1 MSMLTGPGLSAATLS
16 PANSACLELE
26 TRAKADPLAFLDE
39 CRAAYDKT
47 IHDYRCRF
55 LKQERV
61 SGELGVEQE
70 IDVQFRESPF
80 SVHMKWVK
88 NPGAAV
94 EATYVAGRWK
104 DDDGAELASFK
115 PSGVISLLVPEIK
128 LSIHGDQARKDSRRS
143 LDQFGFKNTLDLVI
157 KYARLAVGDPQYRL
171 TYTGP
176 GRLDGRDTFT
186 FERRL
191 PYTGE
196 GGAYP
201 DRLMILHIDQEWL
214 VPSACITYAD
224 DERAQLLG
232 SYILT
237 QVRLNVGVDS
247 APFDAV
253 ASAQD

>member
-1 MSMLTGPGLSAATLS
+1 MLTGPNFAGAERAPAAS
-16 PANSACLELE
+16 QFQELE
-26 TRAKADPLAFLDE
+26 ARAKADPLAFLED
-39 CRAAYDKT
+39 CRAAYDQT
-47 IHDYRCRF
+47 IRDYRCRF

-128 LSIHGDQARKDSRRS
+128 LSIHGAQAMKDSRRT

-157 KYARLAVGDPQYRL
+157 EYSRMAVGDPEYRL

-186 FERRL
+186 FERHM
-191 PYTGE
+191 PYAGE
-196 GGAYP
+196 DGVYP

-224 DERAQLLG
+224 DDRARLLG

-253 ASAQD
+253 ASARD

>member
-1 MSMLTGPGLSAATLS
+1 MLTGPTFAGAERAPAAS
-16 PANSACLELE
+16 HFQELE
-26 TRAKADPLAFLDE
+26 ARAKADPLAFLED
-39 CRAAYDKT
+39 CRAAYDKS
-47 IHDYRCRF
+47 IRDYRCRF

-128 LSIHGDQARKDSRRS
+128 LSIHGEQALKDSRRT

-157 KYARLAVGDPQYRL
+157 KYARMAVDDPQYRL

-196 GGAYP
+196 DGVYP

-214 VPSACITYAD
+214 VPSACVTYAD
-224 DERAQLLG
+224 DDRAQLLG

-247 APFDAV
+247 APFDMV